1 MTTVT
6 ERQRQTHREGRT
18 DRQTD
23 NISVAILRFALYL
36 LLNK

>member
-1 MTTVT
+1 MNVRDKHKETD
-6 ERQRQTHREGRT
+6 GRT

-36 LLNK
+36 LLHK